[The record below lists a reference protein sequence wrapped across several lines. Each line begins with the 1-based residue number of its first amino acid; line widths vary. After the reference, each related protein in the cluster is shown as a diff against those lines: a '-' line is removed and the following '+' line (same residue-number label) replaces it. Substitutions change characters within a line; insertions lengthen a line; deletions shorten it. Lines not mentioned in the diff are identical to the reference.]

1 MFFIFKS
8 YSMNV
13 KIREVKIK
21 KKIFLIF
28 MFLIAFTMMAVHANT
43 NYLHTITLEKN
54 NTGYNVILDTDSS
67 AKVTRKVKSQNE
79 IVLELSG
86 ITSSDTVNALYKGAN
101 DIDNLVIEN
110 TAPNKMKIYISAPN
124 INSSSIIVLPKD
136 GEGLLAGES
145 FPVSKAVWA
154 LVVLALFALIF
165 RRATK
170 HSEYDSSILIKRD
183 IKDREVEMYRKYRRS
198 IDVDKSMNSVNK
210 MRMNN
215 MLKKIDRKID
225 ERLSMSLSK

>member
-1 MFFIFKS
+1 M
-8 YSMNV
+8 
-13 KIREVKIK
+13 

-28 MFLIAFTMMAVHANT
+28 TFLIAFTMMTVHAST

-54 NTGYNVILDTDSS
+54 NTSYNVILDTDSN
-67 AKVTRKVKSQNE
+67 AKVTRRVKSPNE

-110 TAPNKMKIYISAPN
+110 SAPNKMKIYISAPN
-124 INSSSIIVLPKD
+124 INSSSIIVLPKN
-136 GEGLLAGES
+136 GEGVLSAES
-145 FPVSKAVWA
+145 FPVSKVVWA
-154 LVVLALFALIF
+154 VVVLAVFGVIF
-165 RRATK
+165 RRAKK
-170 HSEYDSSILIKRD
+170 HSEYDNSILIKRD
-183 IKDREVEMYRKYRRS
+183 IKDREIEMYRKYRRAM
-198 IDVDKSMNSVNK
+198 DVDKSMNSVNK

-225 ERLSMSLSK
+225 ERLSMTLSK